1 MERRPHSGRVLV
13 LIGIGLV
20 AGVITGLSP
29 CVLPVLPGVLASSA
43 LPTGTMSD
51 AAPLAPDR
59 RRPYLVILGLVGTF
73 ALLTL
78 FAAWLVS
85 LLGLPPGLLR
95 GIGIAA
101 LIVVG
106 LGLLIPPLGRLVE
119 RPFAGVGRVQPRR
132 DASAIGFGAMLGLVF
147 VPCAGP
153 VLAAIAVVAAS
164 QSTSVE
170 LLALTTA
177 FAVGIAVPL
186 LVIALLGQQA
196 VQRIR
201 GLRERLPVVRQ
212 VAGGVL
218 LATGVAIALG
228 WTDRAAL
235 LVPDYVAAVQA
246 NVEDS
251 DAAAQALADVTGAAD
266 QQSVAAPAGDV
277 VAMAED
283 ASVLG
288 PRMDFNACE
297 ADPSQLANCGP
308 ARRFVGIDTWLN
320 SKTNLTM
327 DELRGDV
334 VLVDFWTFGCIN
346 CQRTQPHL
354 NEWNA
359 KYGDQGLRIIGVH
372 SPEFDY
378 EKDIGNVSSALRD
391 QGITYPVAIDNDF
404 RTWREW
410 SQRYWPARYL
420 IDRNGVVRLVHYGEG
435 AYDATERAIQQL
447 LAQPVA

>member
-1 MERRPHSGRVLV
+1 MLV

-43 LPTGTMSD
+43 LPTATTSEG
-51 AAPLAPDR
+51 APAAPDR
-59 RRPYLVILGLVGTF
+59 RRPFLVILGLVGTF

-85 LLGLPPGLLR
+85 LLSLPPGLLR

-101 LIVVG
+101 LVVVG
-106 LGLLIPPLGRLVE
+106 LGLLIPPLGRFVE
-119 RPFAGVGRVQPRR
+119 WPFARAGRVQPRR

-164 QSTSVE
+164 QSTSGE
-170 LLALTTA
+170 LLVLTA
-177 FAVGIAVPL
+177 SFAVGIAVPL

-201 GLRERLPVVRQ
+201 GLREHLPVVRQ

-218 LATGVAIALG
+218 VATGVAIALG

-235 LVPDYVAAVQA
+235 LVPDYVAAVQET
-246 NVEDS
+246 VEDS
-251 DAAAQALADVTGAAD
+251 DAAAEALADVTGAAE
-266 QQSVAAPAGDV
+266 QPVTAQVEEAAV
-277 VAMAED
+277 VED

-288 PRMDFNACE
+288 PLKDFNACE

-320 SKTNLTM
+320 SRTELTM
-327 DELRGDV
+327 DDLRGDV
-334 VLVDFWTFGCIN
+334 VLIDFFTFGCIN

-359 KYGDQGLRIIGVH
+359 KYGDQGLRVIGVH
-372 SPEFDY
+372 SPEFDF
-378 EKDIGNVSSALRD
+378 EKDIGNVTSALRD
-391 QGITYPVAIDNDF
+391 QGITYPVGIDNDF

-435 AYDATERAIQQL
+435 AYDATERAIRNL
-447 LAQPVA
+447 LAQPAA